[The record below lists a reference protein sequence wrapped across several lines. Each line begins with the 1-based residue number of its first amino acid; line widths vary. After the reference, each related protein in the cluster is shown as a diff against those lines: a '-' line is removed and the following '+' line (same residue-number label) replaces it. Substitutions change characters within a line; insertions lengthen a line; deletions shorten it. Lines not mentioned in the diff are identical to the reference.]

1 MLQVYRVECVYA
13 TQVHDVF
20 EVPTDENVNPG
31 CRSECNMKRV
41 GPFILPH
48 SAVTDVLGRQFLSLG
63 I

>member
-1 MLQVYRVECVYA
+1 VYA

-41 GPFILPH
+41 GSFILPH